1 MAINKITAPLAD
13 TTANFATPVINQ
25 LQALV
30 IDCNHGD
37 RYNTTKILD
46 GALFC
51 IGGEMFRAD
60 SDTTISGVSSTAT
73 FIKFVVSGT
82 VATPSFVTTLENA
95 LTWSGDYQGYYDGD
109 GNYYLAY
116 EV

>member
-1 MAINKITAPLAD
+1 MAINKITAPLSD
-13 TTANFATPVINQ
+13 TTTNFATPVINQ

-37 RYNTTKILD
+37 RYDTTKILD

-60 SDTTISGVSSTAT
+60 ADTAISMNPSTAT
-73 FIKFVVSGT
+73 FIKFIVSGT
-82 VATPSFVTTLENA
+82 VATVSFVTTPESA

>member
-1 MAINKITAPLAD
+1 MSINKITAPLAD
-13 TTANFATPVINQ
+13 TTTNFATPVINQ

-37 RYNTTKILD
+37 RYNANYILE

-51 IGGEMFRAD
+51 IGGELFKAD
-60 SDTTISGVSSTAT
+60 SDTKINGTRFTPT

-82 VATPSFVTTLENA
+82 VATPSYVDTLESA

>member
-37 RYNTTKILD
+37 RYSGSYILE
-46 GALFC
+46 GALFS
-51 IGGEMFRAD
+51 IGGSMFKAV
-60 SDTTISGVSSTAT
+60 SNTFISGTATGAT
-73 FIKFVVSGT
+73 FIKFTVTGTTAT
-82 VATPSFVTTLENA
+82 VAFVTTLKTS
-95 LTWSGDYQGYYDGD
+95 LTWSGDYQGWYDDD